1 MLATLLIFLNIFKY
15 FCSIDIACEK
25 FARHLQK
32 IPVVTSSS
40 NANKKLRLK
49 LKYFNFHW
57 VFRPGY
63 FVKFI
68 SFYLEIKIVMENILL
83 ILIEFFNNG
92 KKTEGT
98 MFRLLIK

>member
-1 MLATLLIFLNIFKY
+1 MTLVLKSGSTAI
-15 FCSIDIACEK
+15 IDIACEK

-92 KKTEGT
+92 KKLKELC
-98 MFRLLIK
+98 FAC

>member
-1 MLATLLIFLNIFKY
+1 MKISARYFHEKNLL
-15 FCSIDIACEK
+15 DIACEK

-49 LKYFNFHW
+49 PKYFNIHL

-63 FVKFI
+63 FVKLI
-68 SFYLEIKIVMENILL
+68 SFYLEIKIVMKNILL
-83 ILIEFFNNG
+83 ILIEFFKNG
-92 KKTEGT
+92 KKLKELC
-98 MFRLLIK
+98 FAC